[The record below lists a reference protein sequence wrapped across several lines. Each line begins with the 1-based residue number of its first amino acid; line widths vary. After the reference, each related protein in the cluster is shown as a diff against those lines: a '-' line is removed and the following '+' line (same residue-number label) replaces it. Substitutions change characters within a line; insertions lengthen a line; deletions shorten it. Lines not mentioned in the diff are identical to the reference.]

1 MLGFKD
7 EEIPY
12 RIKITAVE
20 EEPLELGNLTSFL
33 YDLVLLHD
41 RLLLILSDE
50 YEYKSHL
57 TLFFYRRGGRPV
69 RKYDRLQVKLITK
82 ESPFSIELIIPAAA
96 AAVGLAWTL
105 TKIIE
110 KWADWKED
118 RAIKRLQ
125 RRSLELDI
133 QRKEREL
140 RQLISENIGTK
151 LLQRY
156 PREAQEIKERVVR
169 DAIRLGTNEQ
179 LLIDKSETLD
189 TTNRK

>member
-1 MLGFKD
+1 M
-7 EEIPY
+7 
-12 RIKITAVE
+12 
-20 EEPLELGNLTSFL
+20 
-33 YDLVLLHD
+33 
-41 RLLLILSDE
+41 
-50 YEYKSHL
+50 
-57 TLFFYRRGGRPV
+57 
-69 RKYDRLQVKLITK
+69 
-82 ESPFSIELIIPAAA
+82 IIPAAA

-133 QRKEREL
+133 QRKEWEL

-189 TTNRK
+189 TINRK